1 MGSWFHIKIRH
12 LFQSSELVDLI
23 QSRHR
28 LNKATTKLTHPHK
41 FSFHI
46 FDINNGAQF
55 SINLITMVTK
65 SLGVFSFFFFLLN
78 ETYCIWHSP
87 FFPFRNSWLNTSTL

>member
-1 MGSWFHIKIRH
+1 MLLNRTIRLSKFYSWFHIKIRH

-65 SLGVFSFFFFLLN
+65 SLGVFSFFFLL
-78 ETYCIWHSP
+78 
-87 FFPFRNSWLNTSTL
+87 FK